1 MKLIEAEVLEM
12 PRVSFLYSMA
22 SAGVEE
28 REYAHAGS
36 PGGG

>member
-12 PRVSFLYSMA
+12 PRVSSLYSMA

-28 REYAHAGS
+28 WEYARVGS
-36 PGGG
+36 PGEG